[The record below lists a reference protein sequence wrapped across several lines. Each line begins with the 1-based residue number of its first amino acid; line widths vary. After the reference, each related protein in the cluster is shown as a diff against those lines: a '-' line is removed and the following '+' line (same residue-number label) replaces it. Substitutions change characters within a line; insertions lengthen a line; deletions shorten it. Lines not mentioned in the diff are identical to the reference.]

1 LILQPEVLL
10 ADDIAAGRLVPVL
23 QSHVPAARP
32 VNIVYLRDR
41 RPRRKLMSLVEYLL
55 ERMGE
60 PANA

>member
-1 LILQPEVLL
+1 
-10 ADDIAAGRLVPVL
+10 VPLL
-23 QSHVPAARP
+23 QSHVPVARP
-32 VNIVYLRDR
+32 VNLVYFRDR